1 MTQAAAREAV
11 QAAPAAD
18 NIYKRLKKEVNDVK
32 TPVTPMMKQYLE
44 IKSEY
49 EDCILFFRLG
59 DFYEMFFEDA
69 IKASNI
75 LEITLTGKDCGM
87 EERAPMCGVPF
98 HSVEGYI
105 AKLVKSGLKVAICE
119 QVEDPQT
126 AKGIVKR
133 DVVRVITPGTVN
145 MDVAFSGSDNNFL
158 ASVYID
164 EKGYGVSFADVS
176 TGELITSDGEFE
188 ITENQLLNTI
198 ACFKPSEIIIN
209 NNAAKYA
216 KMFNSLRQRFEF
228 FDSYLQEDY
237 YKYDFAEGKVKEK
250 FKIFSLDQIGLEGKD
265 NCVKSLGAM
274 LAYLEETQ
282 KTDLSHISAVKY
294 FKTGECLEIDL
305 NSRRNL
311 ELTETLRDKTKRG
324 SLFGILDK
332 TKTAM
337 GTRRLK
343 SWIDRPLIS
352 AKQINRRLDAVEE
365 LVSRLDIREGLT
377 EALKNVNDIERIIS
391 KIVYGTCNARDFI
404 ALKNSFEVFPEI
416 YRQLSGCESEFLKS
430 IFAEF
435 DVMGDL
441 QELIESAIVD
451 DPPLTIREG
460 GMIKKGF
467 DAELDKL
474 SEIVNH
480 GSGYLAQLEVAE
492 KEKTGIKNLKISFN
506 KVFGYYIEVS
516 NSQKDKVPDNYI
528 RKQTLVNAE
537 RFITQELKEIENTIL
552 GSKERVNNLEYED
565 FMYVKGEIGK
575 DIERL
580 QKCAKLVSVTDV
592 LCSLANVAVSND
604 YLRPQINESDI
615 IDIKD
620 GRHPIVEKYLTDTF
634 FVPNDTY
641 LDIDDSMVSII
652 TGPNMAGKSTYMRQT
667 ALIVLMAQ
675 IGSFVP
681 AKSANIGVVDKIFT
695 RVGASDD
702 LASGQSTF
710 MVEMNEVANILKN
723 ATNKSLIILDEI
735 GRGTSTYD
743 GLSIAWADAEY
754 IGDKEKI
761 GAKTIFATH
770 YHELIKLEDKMDC
783 IKNYSIAVKKRGDDI
798 TFLRKIVKGGTDD
811 SFGIQVALLAGVP
824 EAVTDR
830 AKQILA
836 SIEADN
842 PKKDLEIADNSV
854 STLSNNNNF
863 INNDIAQ
870 EILNIDVT
878 TLTPIE
884 AMNELYKLQ
893 KKVSELNEN

>member
-1 MTQAAAREAV
+1 MS
-11 QAAPAAD
+11 
-18 NIYKRLKKEVNDVK
+18 
-32 TPVTPMMKQYLE
+32 TPGTPMMKQYLE
-44 IKSEY
+44 IKNEY

-59 DFYEMFFEDA
+59 DFYEMFFDDA
-69 IKASNI
+69 IKASKI

-98 HSVEGYI
+98 HSAEGYI
-105 AKLVKSGLKVAICE
+105 AKLVKAGLKVAICE

-133 DVVRVITPGTVN
+133 DVVRVVTPGTVN
-145 MDVAFSGSDNNFL
+145 MDVAFSGSENNFL
-158 ASVYID
+158 ASVYIGD
-164 EKGYGVSFADVS
+164 NGYGVAFADVS
-176 TGELITSDGEFE
+176 TGELVTSDGEFE

-198 ACFKPSEIIIN
+198 ACFKPTEIIIN
-209 NNAAKYA
+209 NNASRYA
-216 KMFNSLRQRFEF
+216 KMFAQLKQRFEF
-228 FDSYLQEDY
+228 FDSYLSEDVY
-237 YKYDFAEGKVKEK
+237 NYDFAESKVKEK
-250 FKIFSLDQIGLEGKD
+250 FKVFSLDRIGLEGKP
-265 NCVKSLGAM
+265 NCVKALGAM
-274 LAYLEETQ
+274 VDYLEQTQ
-282 KTDLSHISAVKY
+282 KTDLSHISEVKY
-294 FKTGECLEIDL
+294 YKTGESLEIDI

-311 ELTETLRDKTKRG
+311 ELCETLRDKTKRG

-352 AKQINRRLDAVEE
+352 SKQINRRLDAVEE
-365 LVSRLDIREGLT
+365 LVSKLDLREGLT
-377 EALKNVNDIERIIS
+377 NALKNINDIERIIS
-391 KIVYGTCNARDFI
+391 KIVYGTCNARDLI
-404 ALKNSFEVFPEI
+404 ALKTSFEVFPEI
-416 YRQLSGCESEFLKS
+416 YSLLSMAESEFLKS
-430 IFAEF
+430 VYAEF

-441 QELIESAIVD
+441 RELIASAIVD

-460 GMIKKGF
+460 GMIKRGF

-474 SEIVNH
+474 VEIVTN
-480 GSGYLAQLEVAE
+480 GAGYLAKLEADE
-492 KEKTGIKNLKISFN
+492 REKTGIKNLKISFN

-516 NSQKDKVPDNYI
+516 NSQKDKVPETYI

-537 RFITQELKEIENTIL
+537 RFITQELKDIENTIL
-552 GSKERVNNLEYED
+552 GSRERVNNLEYED
-565 FMYVKGEIGK
+565 FMYVKGVIAKEIEK
-575 DIERL
+575 L
-580 QKCAKLVSVTDV
+580 KKCAKLISVTDV
-592 LCSLANVAVSND
+592 LCSLATVAVAND
-604 YLRPQINESDI
+604 YNRPVISDTDA

-641 LDIDDSMVSII
+641 LDTGDSMVSII

-681 AKSANIGVVDKIFT
+681 AKSASIGVVDKIFT

-743 GLSIAWADAEY
+743 GLSIAWAVAEY
-754 IGDKEKI
+754 IGNREKI
-761 GAKTIFATH
+761 GAKTLFATH
-770 YHELIKLEDKMDC
+770 YHELIRLENKMDG
-783 IKNYSIAVKKRGDDI
+783 IKNYSVAVKKRGDDI

-824 EAVTDR
+824 EEVTDR

-842 PKKDLEIADNSV
+842 PKKELDISVNKTEDECVNYTVSNQIAE
-854 STLSNNNNF
+854 
-863 INNDIAQ
+863 Q
-870 EILNIDVT
+870 ILNIDIS